1 MVASFQQVLPQVFVV
16 TLENACHFKA
26 KKKSIGSSKNGTR
39 DFQSSP
45 PFERSASFYEKIS
58 RNFERFLYY
67 NIEKHFLENEK
78 HKQKTGEPFFSRKY

>member
-1 MVASFQQVLPQVFVV
+1 MVASFQQVLLQVFVV

-39 DFQSSP
+39 NFQSSP
-45 PFERSASFYEKIS
+45 LFERSAS

-67 NIEKHFLENEK
+67 NIEKHFLENENLY
-78 HKQKTGEPFFSRKY
+78 QKTGEPFFSRKY